1 LHSHPK
7 YDMVSKLSHGES
19 NDSTAEYDKREAE
32 TVDEDPT
39 STWAQFEEASIT
51 IRSHQV
57 IEDTT

>member
-1 LHSHPK
+1 
-7 YDMVSKLSHGES
+7 MVSKLSHGES